1 MEMETYL
8 KNLFK
13 LYKYMNDLE
22 KLMKNPIDITKKK
35 DYYIINKDIVS
46 RYINSELYQKFQSY
60 INDKINNNQEIE
72 DISILVQDFIKK
84 NKIEK
89 EKEDLI
95 DNSGIKA
102 IFLSP
107 ETLKLKCYEYPNN
120 FFILEEDIFG
130 LFENSLVNKAT
141 SFIGLEGI
149 FIEKFFKDFE
159 GNNKLSIY
167 FIKSMKKLN
176 LDNFRLNKIYIYNN
190 EIQFLNEFN
199 TNMKG
204 KKAESYFATRN
215 FVNKGGIFNI
225 TSDGKKIGIYINI
238 DRRENYEN
246 DESSEIDE
254 NRQYLEKFL
263 K

>member
-89 EKEDLI
+89 GKEDLV

-141 SFIGLEGI
+141 SFIGL
-149 FIEKFFKDFE
+149 
-159 GNNKLSIY
+159 
-167 FIKSMKKLN
+167 
-176 LDNFRLNKIYIYNN
+176 
-190 EIQFLNEFN
+190 
-199 TNMKG
+199 
-204 KKAESYFATRN
+204 
-215 FVNKGGIFNI
+215 
-225 TSDGKKIGIYINI
+225 
-238 DRRENYEN
+238 
-246 DESSEIDE
+246 
-254 NRQYLEKFL
+254 
-263 K
+263 

>member
-46 RYINSELYQKFQSY
+46 RYINSELYQKIQLY
-60 INDKINNNQEIE
+60 INDNINNIQELT
-72 DISILVQDFIKK
+72 DINSLVQDFIKK

-89 EKEDLI
+89 EKEDLV
-95 DNSGIKA
+95 DNSGIKP

-130 LFENSLVNKAT
+130 LFTNPFVNKLT
-141 SFIGLEGI
+141 TFIGMEGI
-149 FIEKFFKDFE
+149 FIEKSFKDNE
-159 GNNKLSIY
+159 NKDKLSIF

-176 LDNFRLNKIYIYNN
+176 LDNFRLNKIYIYNK
-190 EIQFLNEFN
+190 ETQFLNEFN
-199 TNMKG
+199 TYMKG

>member
-46 RYINSELYQKFQSY
+46 RYINSELYQKFQLY

-89 EKEDLI
+89 EKEDLV

-120 FFILEEDIFG
+120 FFILEEDI
-130 LFENSLVNKAT
+130 
-141 SFIGLEGI
+141 
-149 FIEKFFKDFE
+149 
-159 GNNKLSIY
+159 
-167 FIKSMKKLN
+167 
-176 LDNFRLNKIYIYNN
+176 
-190 EIQFLNEFN
+190 
-199 TNMKG
+199 
-204 KKAESYFATRN
+204 
-215 FVNKGGIFNI
+215 
-225 TSDGKKIGIYINI
+225 
-238 DRRENYEN
+238 
-246 DESSEIDE
+246 
-254 NRQYLEKFL
+254 
-263 K
+263 